1 MYINLFNNVLSPKI
15 PGYIVLWNVLQKLP
29 PKAAGRLEEGA
40 WGEGVVLQGGASVI
54 IFSNLSLREG
64 KK

>member
-29 PKAAGRLEEGA
+29 PKAAGGVEEGA
-40 WGEGVVLQGGASVI
+40 WGEWFTGRGKCHNFLKLESKGGEKMI
-54 IFSNLSLREG
+54 
-64 KK
+64 